1 MPSPSGV
8 TYEAARPL
16 GSLEHWY
23 SQLLV
28 KERGILYEDPHL
40 QVGVQNRYSRSTGQ
54 LVLFLGNK
62 HPEASLLPLQLRLSG
77 PVPGLSITLGP
88 APQSLTPKQQ
98 VQVVLQL
105 VSAAPFQGPPCLQL
119 TYAVAGTAP
128 VAVEL
133 RLPVLAHKF
142 VVPEPAIPKEMF
154 FEQWKASSTPPYKCQ
169 EMVERASPAS
179 IATVGA
185 VTRLANLGVEHGYLD
200 PSPCNEAGAGYFCYA
215 SNAGEQT
222 VLVMARIEGNPQNMA
237 QFRVTV
243 VSQAPQVSAQLKDL
257 IVSHLKLAPT

>member
-1 MPSPSGV
+1 
-8 TYEAARPL
+8 
-16 GSLEHWY
+16 
-23 SQLLV
+23 
-28 KERGILYEDPHL
+28 
-40 QVGVQNRYSRSTGQ
+40 
-54 LVLFLGNK
+54 
-62 HPEASLLPLQLRLSG
+62 
-77 PVPGLSITLGP
+77 
-88 APQSLTPKQQ
+88 
-98 VQVVLQL
+98 
-105 VSAAPFQGPPCLQL
+105 
-119 TYAVAGTAP
+119 
-128 VAVEL
+128 
-133 RLPVLAHKF
+133 
-142 VVPEPAIPKEMF
+142 MF

-257 IVSHLKLAPT
+257 ISATALLPGQEWHRSVSQAFPTWGWQSSCNCSPSTPSFHVTFVASAAMR